1 MKLWKD
7 NYRRGQ
13 YRKKKP
19 HFESVK
25 IPKTPPQLRKASSP
39 ATRPSL
45 VLQDARL
52 SVRRNIWDES
62 GRGLPI
68 SDTLVFRA
76 RSLTVSHATK
86 PHTFRRAEK
95 RWCWSADHRGPSLR
109 LKGASINIQFLN
121 VRFFWKVQSLCSF
134 ISTSVALYMPQYE
147 WFLTSSTSPSAIER
161 INRSIFED
169 RIQDAA
175 IS

>member
-13 YRKKKP
+13 YRKKKKP
-19 HFESVK
+19 HFESVKIPKTPPQLLSGLNSNMKLWKDNYRRGQYRKKKKPQFESVK

-62 GRGLPI
+62 GRGLPV

-76 RSLTVSHATK
+76 RSLTHAPISCRLACHQASYLPASGETLVL
-86 PHTFRRAEK
+86 K
-95 RWCWSADHRGPSLR
+95 RWP
-109 LKGASINIQFLN
+109 
-121 VRFFWKVQSLCSF
+121 
-134 ISTSVALYMPQYE
+134 
-147 WFLTSSTSPSAIER
+147 
-161 INRSIFED
+161 
-169 RIQDAA
+169 
-175 IS
+175 